1 MGDRLSKLTEK
12 KSDHFATMPDPVV
25 VSASAKHTA
34 TLIFLH
40 GLGDT
45 GHGWASS
52 IAAIRPPHVKVV
64 CPTANKMAVTL
75 NSGFQMPSW
84 FDLMSLD
91 PTGPEDEAGIKAAA
105 QMVNSLIADEIKS
118 GIPSNRILLGGF
130 SQGGALA
137 LYSSLNTDH
146 KLAGVV
152 ALSCWAPLHKQ
163 LPGAKQT
170 NKEISYFQAHG
181 DCDPVVPHRWG
192 QMTAHLLKTVLPNH
206 SFKTYKGLMHSSNEE
221 ELQDIKQFISSCLP

>member
-12 KSDHFATMPDPVV
+12 KSDHFVNMPDPVV

-34 TLIFLH
+34 TVIFLH

-52 IAAIRPPHVKVV
+52 VAAIRPNHVKVV

-105 QMVNSLIADEIKS
+105 QMVDSLIAAEIKS
-118 GIPSNRILLGGF
+118 GIPSSRIVLGGF

-137 LYSSLNTDH
+137 LYSALHTEH
-146 KLAGVV
+146 QLAGVV

-163 LPGAKQT
+163 LGGAKQT
-170 NKEISYFQAHG
+170 NKDIPYFQAHG
-181 DCDPVVPHRWG
+181 DCDPVVPYRWG
-192 QMTAHLLKTVLPNH
+192 QMTAQLMKTVLPRHN
-206 SFKTYKGLMHSSNEE
+206 FKTYKGLMHSSNEE
-221 ELQDIKQFISSCLP
+221 EMQDVKQFIATCLQ

>member
-1 MGDRLSKLTEK
+1 VKL
-12 KSDHFATMPDPVV
+12 D
-25 VSASAKHTA
+25 
-34 TLIFLH
+34 LI
-40 GLGDT
+40 
-45 GHGWASS
+45 SS
-52 IAAIRPPHVKVV
+52 EN
-64 CPTANKMAVTL
+64 TY
-75 NSGFQMPSW
+75 
-84 FDLMSLD
+84 
-91 PTGPEDEAGIKAAA
+91 IK
-105 QMVNSLIADEIKS
+105 VNSLIADEIKS

-206 SFKTYKGLMHSSNEE
+206 SFKTYKVGITFYITVIAFL
-221 ELQDIKQFISSCLP
+221 CRV